1 MSSKTFFAQF
11 SAAIVCIAAFCGT
24 ANADFFIDNFTQL
37 DDAAPGSTAIGSN
50 GITVEVTDTTG
61 TGTAT
66 TFDDVNN
73 RYVFQTAN
81 IGDSF
86 TVSYDWAGIFDD
98 LLSTSANE
106 LTESPVSFFGDW
118 TMTIDTG
125 VGAPASYGPSIPTIL
140 PSAIAL
146 DNATE
151 LTYTFTYDGGSPF
164 PFGGIGSFGG
174 PANPLFATPEPT
186 SLIMFGTAGLVL
198 LSRRRRRQ

>member
-1 MSSKTFFAQF
+1 M
-11 SAAIVCIAAFCGT
+11 
-24 ANADFFIDNFTQL
+24 
-37 DDAAPGSTAIGSN
+37 DALIKN
-50 GITVEVTDTTG
+50 TTPLL
-61 TGTAT
+61 TP
-66 TFDDVNN
+66 
-73 RYVFQTAN
+73 N

-86 TVSYDWAGIFDD
+86 TVKYDWAGIFND
-98 LLSTSANE
+98 LQSTSGNE
-106 LTESPVSFFGDW
+106 LIASPISFFGDW

-125 VGAPASYGPSIPTIL
+125 VGTPATYGPSLPTFL

-164 PFGGIGSFGG
+164 PFGGLGSFGG
-174 PANPLFATPEPT
+174 PSNPLFATPEPT

>member
-1 MSSKTFFAQF
+1 MTSKTLIARF
-11 SAAIVCIAAFCGT
+11 SAAAVCFFAFCGT
-24 ANADFFIDNFTQL
+24 VNADFFIDNFSQL
-37 DDAAPGSTAIGSN
+37 DDVSAGSTSIGSN

-61 TGTAT
+61 TATAT
-66 TFDDVNN
+66 TIDDVNN
-73 RYVFQTAN
+73 RYVFQAAN

-86 TVSYDWAGIFDD
+86 TISYDWAGIFDD

-106 LTESPVSFFGDW
+106 LTASPVSFFGNW

-125 VGAPASYGPSIPTIL
+125 VGAPASFGPSIPTFL

-164 PFGGIGSFGG
+164 PFGGVGSFGG